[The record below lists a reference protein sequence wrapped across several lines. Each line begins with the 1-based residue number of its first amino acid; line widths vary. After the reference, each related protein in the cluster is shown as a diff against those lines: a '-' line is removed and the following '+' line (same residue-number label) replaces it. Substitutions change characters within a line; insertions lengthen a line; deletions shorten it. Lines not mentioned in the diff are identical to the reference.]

1 MVDDAADDALV
12 AGALYALA
20 QASLACSREEH
31 FQSLV
36 RGPCRQLLPH
46 RTLVAA
52 IGLVDLDH
60 VELKLLLPVDHP
72 PEALASLGSALNL
85 RERSALAHWLHTREP
100 LVLSLSEDPERLSE
114 RERDELERFQLGR
127 IAAHGAL
134 DVAAQSGSYFSF
146 GGVPAHWPAAMVA
159 QRLKLVVPLLHE
171 ALMKVLRHREG
182 AKPVR
187 SELTGTER
195 ELLRWVAAGR
205 TNGEIARLRARSP
218 ATVRNQL
225 SALFRKLGASNRA
238 EAVRLAASYMH

>member
-1 MVDDAADDALV
+1 MDDAADDALV
-12 AGALYALA
+12 ANALYALA
-20 QASLACSREEH
+20 QASMTCSREED
-31 FQSLV
+31 FQALV
-36 RGPCRQLLPH
+36 RGPCRLLFPH
-46 RTLVAA
+46 RALVAA

-72 PEALASLGSALNL
+72 PEALASLGAALNL

-100 LVLSLSEDPERLSE
+100 LVLSLSEHPERLSE
-114 RERDELERFQLGR
+114 RERDELERFGLGR

-146 GGVPAHWPAAMVA
+146 SNVPGQWAADAVA
-159 QRLKLVVPLLHE
+159 RRLRLVVPLLHE
-171 ALMKVLRHREG
+171 ALMNVLRHRED
-182 AKPVR
+182 ARPVR

-225 SALFRKLGASNRA
+225 STLFRKLGASNRA
-238 EAVRLAASYMH
+238 EAVRLAGSYMH